1 MLGLIVS
8 IYEDLL
14 RAFKDAEEYGCE
26 CIQIPAS
33 PWTIPNATEEEA
45 AIKFRETWNGSRVKV
60 IVAHVY
66 SGINLASRNDELRQK
81 YISVLTD
88 EINRCD
94 KFGIS
99 LVVLHPGHNPS
110 RREGMN
116 LLIEGLNQVLS
127 SLHAS
132 KIQIL
137 LETMPGGKGV
147 LGSRFEE
154 MLYIFEKVHKT
165 EYLGVC
171 FDTCH
176 VFAAGYDIRGYD
188 GYEKVLNRFNA
199 LIGLDRLKV
208 IHVNDS
214 NGKWAS
220 RHEGHAFIGE
230 GLLGLQVFH
239 AIVKDKRFVN
249 VPKISEMFFRE
260 KESLDLLRKLEE
272 RKDRLTEI
280 NQLSLDLGD

>member
-1 MLGLIVS
+1 M
-8 IYEDLL
+8 
-14 RAFKDAEEYGCE
+14 
-26 CIQIPAS
+26 
-33 PWTIPNATEEEA
+33 
-45 AIKFRETWNGSRVKV
+45 
-60 IVAHVY
+60 
-66 SGINLASRNDELRQK
+66 
-81 YISVLTD
+81 
-88 EINRCD
+88 
-94 KFGIS
+94 
-99 LVVLHPGHNPS
+99 
-110 RREGMN
+110 
-116 LLIEGLNQVLS
+116 
-127 SLHAS
+127 
-132 KIQIL
+132 
-137 LETMPGGKGV
+137 
-147 LGSRFEE
+147 
-154 MLYIFEKVHKT
+154 
-165 EYLGVC
+165 
-171 FDTCH
+171 
-176 VFAAGYDIRGYD
+176 
-188 GYEKVLNRFNA
+188 